1 MARRPILPLP
11 CALRRPL
18 ETTGINVTKIVV
30 PVLENELG
38 CCCSGFGRWEPW
50 LWDEISKST
59 NHGLPARLL
68 KQPLPT
74 VTISFPELALPLSNG
89 TTNRDGT
96 IIIILSTYQG
106 DSGTR
111 LRTWK
116 VWAIFKMT
124 TFVTTTRIYFVFAFL
139 FNFNLSIP
147 LSPNLHKKT
156 TLKDSGS
163 CSKMTSSAIVLFC
176 SRAGAHQGSCR
187 VLSLLVP
194 DPWRWPK
201 RSQLWELTLFFQQ
214 ESSVRIQNG
223 KWREL

>member
-1 MARRPILPLP
+1 M
-11 CALRRPL
+11 
-18 ETTGINVTKIVV
+18 V

-74 VTISFPELALPLSNG
+74 VTILFPELALPLSNG

-96 IIIILSTYQG
+96 IIIILRTYQG

-116 VWAIFKMT
+116 VWPIFKMT
-124 TFVTTTRIYFVFAFL
+124 TFVTTTRIYFVFASTL
-139 FNFNLSIP
+139 ICRSLWALICTRKQHWRVRVVVVKWRQVQLSYF
-147 LSPNLHKKT
+147 
-156 TLKDSGS
+156 
-163 CSKMTSSAIVLFC
+163 A
-176 SRAGAHQGSCR
+176 R

-223 KWREL
+223 KWRELWNLQKKSKIEF

>member
-1 MARRPILPLP
+1 M
-11 CALRRPL
+11 
-18 ETTGINVTKIVV
+18 V

-74 VTISFPELALPLSNG
+74 VTILFPELALPLSNG

-147 LSPNLHKKT
+147 LSPNLHKKI

-176 SRAGAHQGSCR
+176 SRVIFAGS
-187 VLSLLVP
+187 
-194 DPWRWPK
+194 
-201 RSQLWELTLFFQQ
+201 
-214 ESSVRIQNG
+214 
-223 KWREL
+223 

>member
-1 MARRPILPLP
+1 M
-11 CALRRPL
+11 
-18 ETTGINVTKIVV
+18 V

-38 CCCSGFGRWEPW
+38 CCCSSFGRWEPW

-74 VTISFPELALPLSNG
+74 VTILFPELALPLSNG

-96 IIIILSTYQG
+96 IIIILRTYQG

-124 TFVTTTRIYFVFAFL
+124 TFVTTTRIYFVFASTL
-139 FNFNLSIP
+139 ICRSLWALICTRKQHWRVRVVVVKWRQVQLSYF
-147 LSPNLHKKT
+147 
-156 TLKDSGS
+156 
-163 CSKMTSSAIVLFC
+163 A
-176 SRAGAHQGSCR
+176 R

-223 KWREL
+223 KWRELWNLQKKSKIEF

>member
-1 MARRPILPLP
+1 M
-11 CALRRPL
+11 
-18 ETTGINVTKIVV
+18 V

-96 IIIILSTYQG
+96 IIIILRTYQG

-124 TFVTTTRIYFVFAFL
+124 TFVTTTRIYFVFASTL
-139 FNFNLSIP
+139 ICRSLWALICTRKQHWRVRVVVVKWRQVQLSYF
-147 LSPNLHKKT
+147 
-156 TLKDSGS
+156 
-163 CSKMTSSAIVLFC
+163 A
-176 SRAGAHQGSCR
+176 R

-223 KWREL
+223 KWRELWNLQKKSKIEF

>member
-30 PVLENELG
+30 PVLESELG

-89 TTNRDGT
+89 TTNRDDT

-176 SRAGAHQGSCR
+176 SRVIFAGSW
-187 VLSLLVP
+187 SLALAKKIAALGTYSIFST
-194 DPWRWPK
+194 RK
-201 RSQLWELTLFFQQ
+201 
-214 ESSVRIQNG
+214 
-223 KWREL
+223 

>member
-1 MARRPILPLP
+1 M
-11 CALRRPL
+11 
-18 ETTGINVTKIVV
+18 V

-38 CCCSGFGRWEPW
+38 CCCSGFGRCEPR

-89 TTNRDGT
+89 TTNRDDT
-96 IIIILSTYQG
+96 IIIILSTHQG
-106 DSGTR
+106 DSRTR

-124 TFVTTTRIYFVFAFL
+124 RFVTTTRIYFVFAFL

-147 LSPNLHKKT
+147 LSPNLCKKT

-176 SRAGAHQGSCR
+176 SRVIFAGS
-187 VLSLLVP
+187 

-201 RSQLWELTLFFQQ
+201 RSQLWELTLFFQP

>member
-1 MARRPILPLP
+1 M
-11 CALRRPL
+11 
-18 ETTGINVTKIVV
+18 V

-139 FNFNLSIP
+139 FNFNFSIP

-176 SRAGAHQGSCR
+176 SRVIFAGSW
-187 VLSLLVP
+187 SLALAKKIAALGTYP
-194 DPWRWPK
+194 IFSTR
-201 RSQLWELTLFFQQ
+201 R
-214 ESSVRIQNG
+214 
-223 KWREL
+223 